1 MPPANTLLPRDAIV
15 GACADYLI
23 GKLRLKVIS
32 AKWGVSDS
40 SIIWHVRKAGFKLR
54 NKRRQNNHH
63 SMPSEY
69 QN

>member
-1 MPPANTLLPRDAIV
+1 MPPADTLLPRDALV

-40 SIIWHVRKAGFKLR
+40 SVIWHVRKAGFKLR
-54 NKRRQNNHH
+54 NKRRRNNARGI
-63 SMPSEY
+63 PIEY
-69 QN
+69 RD